1 MALILFSLLS
11 YSYFVSLL
19 FRFPNMSYKKKRWNL
34 ANYHY
39 LFRYIYIY
47 ACQKGKKTKNDMQR
61 QSWYSCI
68 FSYID
73 ALYALLWQEK
83 HINWCLTGIIFITT
97 ASNIYIEK
105 PFSREKPPRYSKLKQ
120 KQNYPRSSFSCRVQF
135 PYSFFSP
142 THANNKSRCR

>member
-19 FRFPNMSYKKKRWNL
+19 FRFRNMSYQKKRWNL

-39 LFRYIYIY
+39 LFRYIYIRVK
-47 ACQKGKKTKNDMQR
+47 KGKKQR
-61 QSWYSCI
+61 MTYRDSRDTLA
-68 FSYID
+68 FFPYID

-105 PFSREKPPRYSKLKQ
+105 PFSREKPTRYSKLKQ
-120 KQNYPRSSFSCRVQF
+120 KQNYPRSFFSCRVQF